1 MKNTIAG
8 FGVLF
13 VCLLAGCGGGGGG
26 GGGGSSGNPAPQP
39 VVVVSS
45 PAMQVLPAT
54 FDFGKVTTG
63 NTPVPLEVTIRN
75 TGAATLRVSSI
86 GFTATSSPA
95 FTLSPTTGTN
105 PCGSGAPEIAA
116 GSSCTFGVAFRP
128 TGSGTFTSNIQIA
141 SNDGASP
148 VFGVPITGT
157 SEAVSA
163 LTVRINQ
170 VETSPSC
177 QNNSA
182 TAYVSVMDQGGFP
195 LTGLTTGNFTLTEG
209 AIPSANLLLSAT
221 RVDAAYK
228 PLAIAAV
235 VDNSASISGQPVT
248 FADMKKGFEGLF
260 TSLRANDV
268 GGLISFG
275 SVYEVTVAFPS
286 PVSTSNPTNKAALVS
301 GLTVPWTKDAN
312 TLLYD
317 SVYKAIDDAALQTG
331 YRRAVIVATDGV
343 DEGES
348 AGVPLSTQTLSGV
361 IANALSKGVPVFTI
375 GIGGSVNV
383 AVLQEMATQTGGMF
397 FLANTSQNLATIY
410 QQLSSQ
416 LFQDQYVLTF
426 NQLALGAGTVSPLQ
440 VGVVSPTGIVGSA
453 ASTITSCN

>member
-8 FGVLF
+8 FGGVLF
-13 VCLLAGCGGGGGG
+13 ACLLAGCGGGGGG
-26 GGGGSSGNPAPQP
+26 SSGSPAPQP
-39 VVVVSS
+39 LVVPS

-63 NTPVPLEVTIRN
+63 NTPAPLEVTIRN
-75 TGAATLRVSSI
+75 TGTASLRVSSI
-86 GFTATSSPA
+86 TTSSPA
-95 FTLSPTTGTN
+95 FTLSLTTGTR
-105 PCGSGAPEIAA
+105 PCGSGAPDVAA
-116 GSSCTFGVAFRP
+116 GESCTFGVLFRP

-141 SNDGASP
+141 SNDAASP
-148 VFGVPITGT
+148 VFGVPVAGT

-170 VETSPSC
+170 VDNACPS
-177 QNNSA
+177 NAA

-209 AIPSANLLLSAT
+209 AVPSANLLLNAT
-221 RVDAAYK
+221 HVDAAYR

-235 VDNSASISGQPVT
+235 VDNSGSITDQPVT
-248 FADMKKGFEGLF
+248 FADMKRGFEGLF
-260 TSLRANDV
+260 NSLRGNDV
-268 GGLISFG
+268 GELISFG

-286 PVSTSNPTNKAALVS
+286 PVSTSNATNKAALVS

-317 SVYKAIDDAALQTG
+317 SVYKAIDDTALHTG

-343 DEGES
+343 DEGVS
-348 AGVPLSTQTLSGV
+348 SGVPLSAQTLGGV
-361 IANALSKGVPVFTI
+361 IANAVSKGVPVFTI
-375 GIGGSVNV
+375 GIGGSVN
-383 AVLQEMATQTGGMF
+383 ASVLQEMATRTGGAF
-397 FLANTSQNLATIY
+397 YLANTSQNLATIY

-416 LFQDQYVLTF
+416 LFQNQYILTF
-426 NQLALGAGTVSPLQ
+426 NQLALGAPFGRSSPLQ
-440 VGVVSPTGIVGSA
+440 VGVVSPTGIVGNA
-453 ASTITSCN
+453 ESTIASCN